1 MKAFTAPLTEYS
13 EFVGI
18 QKEIDRKNLPVFVS
32 GCIESQKSH
41 LMYGLAENYPFRL
54 IVTYSEQ
61 KAKEIFEDFKLY
73 DNEVLYYPAKDI
85 IFYNAVIH

>member
-1 MKAFTAPLTEYS
+1 MKAFTTPLTEYS

-41 LMYGLAENYPFRL
+41 LMYGLSEHYPFRL

-61 KAKEIFEDFKLY
+61 KAKEICEDFKLY
-73 DNEVLYYPAKDI
+73 DSEVLYYPA
-85 IFYNAVIH
+85 